1 MRVIV
6 FTAPGCPWCTRAK
19 NYLRERGISFKEVD
33 ISRNPSAARD
43 RVRMTGQTGVPVI
56 VINGKP
62 VVGFNKPLIDRLL
75 GLK

>member
-43 RVRMTGQTGVPVI
+43 LVRMTGQTGVPVI